1 MADFSESSSL
11 IPVSTHDHAQQS
23 LPLQFSIESFQN
35 STLCHATVTIPA
47 AFVDMIYHEAALSQQ
62 KSVHTSG
69 FNRGEVPLPYIKE
82 HLKENLA
89 EHLKE
94 FFLHYCVINF
104 LHEKMREQKLMV
116 AGDPRLKDIFLTPNH
131 DALFRFEFTL
141 FSELAMYEWRYL
153 PFKAPKRKNYKDLDR
168 QVEAFVKEEKEKCE
182 LYTNNNTI
190 QTGDV
195 VNFTI
200 EITSHDG
207 IPLLSGLK
215 QNFWFRLG
223 EEEIESPLREIFLHK
238 KTGERFS
245 TSNKDLQAFFSNQ
258 FETNYNFCIEIV
270 DTLPYVFFCFEQFK
284 KQFRLKT
291 NKEMHQK
298 LIEVF
303 SYRNDISQR
312 HAMVEEALK
321 LLLSKHRF
329 PVPNHLV
336 LRHQKILIESM
347 QQNPD
352 YHVYR
357 IQKDF
362 QARIRQLA
370 EKQVREA
377 IFIDQLAYHENIP
390 ISETDIKWY
399 YNLTNRQRMKEF
411 IYFALPSF
419 KIQGQ
424 EVPVASETIKRFAL
438 REKTINFVIYH
449 LIKN

>member
-1 MADFSESSSL
+1 MNDFSESSLST
-11 IPVSTHDHAQQS
+11 VTATTTHDPAQ
-23 LPLQFSIESFQN
+23 LPSLQFSVDHTQPTI
-35 STLCHATVTIPA
+35 CHATITIPTMY
-47 AFVDMIYHEAALSQQ
+47 VDMLYHEAALSQQ
-62 KSVHTSG
+62 KSVYTSG
-69 FNRGEVPLPYIKE
+69 FNRGQVPLPYIKE
-82 HLKENLA
+82 HLKETLI

-94 FFLHYCVINF
+94 FFLRYCVINF
-104 LHEKMREQKLMV
+104 LYGNMREQKLLI
-116 AGDPRLKDIFLTPNH
+116 AGDPRLKDIILAPSQ
-131 DALFRFEFTL
+131 DAHFHFEFSK
-141 FSELAMYEWRYL
+141 FDELSIYEWRYL

-168 QVEAFVKEEKEKCE
+168 QVEAFVKEEKERCE
-182 LYTNNNTI
+182 LYGNDGSI
-190 QTGDV
+190 QSGDM

-200 EITSHDG
+200 DITAQNGTS
-207 IPLLSGLK
+207 LLSGLK

-223 EEEIESPLREIFLHK
+223 DEEIENPLREIFLHK
-238 KTGERFS
+238 KIGDRFY

-258 FETNYNFCIEIV
+258 FETNYNFCIEII
-270 DTLPYVFFCFEQFK
+270 DTLPYAFFCFEQFK

-329 PVPNHLV
+329 VIPNYVV
-336 LRHQKILIESM
+336 LRHQKILLESM

-357 IQKDF
+357 MQKDF

-390 ISETDIKWY
+390 MSETDIKWY
-399 YNLTNRQRMKEF
+399 LNLTNRPRMKEF

-438 REKTINFVIYH
+438 REKTINFIIHH